1 MKKYIF
7 LISTTICGILASGL
21 WYVSPILKPFPIPT
35 GPYAVGTMR
44 MELHDVSRK
53 EIYSDNPDDIRKVVV
68 NFFYPTHKFLQE
80 KQNYLSDKIDAF
92 TFLVAQHY
100 AMPQW
105 LIKKMFTIKTNAYTN
120 APLAKN
126 ITQYPIVLFSHGL
139 LGMPSDMY
147 ISLLENLASNGYII
161 VAIDHPYF
169 NFLTRYNDG
178 TIASSAGLQTQF
190 QQMSID
196 EQKKFQSKAI
206 NIYKDDI
213 QFILDQL
220 ILFNEDQNTVFYH
233 KLDLNVIGVMGHS
246 AGGTAAIELCRIDH
260 RIKACIDLDGWYDH
274 IIGNTP
280 IEQPLLLMFGS
291 KSIEITEPTT
301 KYLKRKQLSRD
312 EYYAREEKIAEHRKT
327 LCNSLTCEMITIAN
341 ASHEDFGDEVFL
353 KWPLRRRSA
362 PDAYWLIQT
371 INNHCL
377 QFFKKYLPYS

>member
-7 LISTTICGILASGL
+7 LIVTIICVILMSTL
-21 WYVSPILKPFPIPT
+21 WYISPILKPFPIPT
-35 GPYAVGTMR
+35 GPYAVGTIR
-44 MELHDVSRK
+44 MELHDISRK
-53 EIYSDNPDDIRKVVV
+53 EIYSDNPENIRKVVV
-68 NFFYPTHKFLQE
+68 NFFYPAHELLQE
-80 KQNYLSDKIDAF
+80 KQNYLSDKIDEF

-100 AMPQW
+100 GVPQW
-105 LIKKMFTIKTNAYTN
+105 LVKRMFTTKTNACTN
-120 APLAKN
+120 APLAEN
-126 ITQYPIVLFSHGL
+126 TTQYPIVLFSHGL

-147 ISLLENLASNGYII
+147 ISLLENLASNGCII

-178 TIASSAGLQTQF
+178 TIASSAGLQAQF

-206 NIYKDDI
+206 DIYKGDM

-220 ILFNEDQNTVFYH
+220 KLFNEDQNTAFYH
-233 KLDLNVIGVMGHS
+233 KLDVNAIGIMGHS

-291 KSIEITEPTT
+291 KTIEVTEPTAE
-301 KYLKRKQLSRD
+301 YLTRKQLSRD
-312 EYYAREEKIAEHRKT
+312 EYYAREEKIAKHRKA
-327 LCNSLTCEMITIAN
+327 LCNGPQCEMITIAN
-341 ASHEDFGDEVFL
+341 TSHGDFSDEVLL
-353 KWPLRRRSA
+353 KWPLRKWSA
-362 PDAYWLIQT
+362 PDAYWIIQT

-377 QFFKKYLPYS
+377 QFFKKYLPYF